1 MRSVIGRIDRFRTKS
16 QNSRKS
22 LCSYGT
28 YAAFHLGDPSH
39 IGDCTRHRW
48 GKTDCRRKL
57 YSRLPN
63 TPGCAISTF
72 GKFYPAYATDV
83 QHRSLVPKAEELT
96 TKMAETITRVIIV
109 RRMSCLSLN
118 QRTAILGNMPAHLAH
133 RLSLC

>member
-39 IGDCTRHRW
+39 IGGWTRHRW

-63 TPGCAISTF
+63 TPGCAISTLASF
-72 GKFYPAYATDV
+72 T
-83 QHRSLVPKAEELT
+83 QHTLPMYNIDLLFLKPKNL
-96 TKMAETITRVIIV
+96 
-109 RRMSCLSLN
+109 RRKW
-118 QRTAILGNMPAHLAH
+118 RKP
-133 RLSLC
+133 